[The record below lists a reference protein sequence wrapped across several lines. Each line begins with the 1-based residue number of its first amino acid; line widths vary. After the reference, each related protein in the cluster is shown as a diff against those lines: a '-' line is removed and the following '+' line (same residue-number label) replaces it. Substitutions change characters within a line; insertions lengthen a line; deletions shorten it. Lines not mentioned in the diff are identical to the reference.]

1 MEYQSQKKRPQQV
14 GTLMSL
20 LRPCKFL
27 PGRPTYLKLPLA
39 NNNSANKN
47 SENTLDMIGYLE
59 HLRADRKRRRQI
71 VKNMPAKKNKNK
83 NENNSDQSKGRLI
96 RKSYTCYYKVLCY
109 TSLILQH
116 MQTVAALSP
125 TYQLK
130 QKESQYI
137 KSIIKPHIQP
147 SFHLES

>member
-1 MEYQSQKKRPQQV
+1 MLKLNEKIKLYSVQISDTNTKNTITQDDEQWQAVWKEEPRNMEYQSQKKRPQQV

-59 HLRADRKRRRQI
+59 HLRADRKRRR
-71 VKNMPAKKNKNK
+71 
-83 NENNSDQSKGRLI
+83 
-96 RKSYTCYYKVLCY
+96 
-109 TSLILQH
+109 
-116 MQTVAALSP
+116 
-125 TYQLK
+125 
-130 QKESQYI
+130 
-137 KSIIKPHIQP
+137 
-147 SFHLES
+147 